1 MFHSTEDL
9 YRQLYYNVVDTVLS
23 SLDDRYPADT
33 WQHIINI
40 EQFLAGR
47 ADATYVS
54 QFYGSDFQTERL
66 KLHRDM
72 LLDIATQRNEPPVR
86 TLEDVVQMFRGEKG
100 EHLRGLL
107 PEIAMLVKIALTVPV
122 TSCTSER
129 SFSCLRRVKTYLRS
143 TMGQTRL
150 NHVALLHGHK
160 ELSRK
165 INLDLIADEFI
176 GRSAVRKNTFLSL
189 NE

>member
-23 SLDDRYPADT
+23 SLDDRYLADT

-72 LLDIATQRNEPPVR
+72 LLDIARQRNEPPVR
-86 TLEDVVQMFRGEKG
+86 THEDVVQMIRGEKG
-100 EHLRGLL
+100 EHLRGLI
-107 PEIAMLVKIALTVPV
+107 PEIAT
-122 TSCTSER
+122 
-129 SFSCLRRVKTYLRS
+129 
-143 TMGQTRL
+143 
-150 NHVALLHGHK
+150 
-160 ELSRK
+160 LS
-165 INLDLIADEFI
+165 
-176 GRSAVRKNTFLSL
+176 
-189 NE
+189 